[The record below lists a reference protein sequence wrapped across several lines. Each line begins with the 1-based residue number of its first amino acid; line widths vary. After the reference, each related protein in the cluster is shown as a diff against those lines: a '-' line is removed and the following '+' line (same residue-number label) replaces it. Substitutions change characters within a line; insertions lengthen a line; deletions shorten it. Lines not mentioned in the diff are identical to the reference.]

1 MAGGRKYRPRRV
13 SFQEHLQGRTL
24 APAADTRQNEKKCA
38 NLYAGLHLCPQS
50 LLMKV
55 DRLTRTF
62 SWLLIT
68 LGPAFAIALNF
79 VLFGGTY
86 HSNLRVFLL
95 ATVCTLLISLLL
107 SRIHIGLSNWLRKKM
122 KVRLNAGQRLM
133 AQILF
138 ILITATFVTII
149 FFGYHWVGFP
159 GYTLKMENYKWAL
172 LVGFTADLIGSA
184 FNEAIYSQKEWRRTQ
199 LEKEQLEK
207 LHLQS
212 QLDVLKNQIN
222 PHFLFNSLNS
232 LSSLIADDP
241 EKAELFVD
249 KLSTV
254 YRYILLH
261 NDRDWVGLHT
271 ELAFV
276 KAYFHLLQTRY
287 GEGVQLNLAVSDSHA
302 ELLLPPLTLQLLVEN
317 AIKHNVVHKNKPLLI
332 EIASS
337 GEMELMISNNLQPK
351 NKQFVLSHGV
361 GLKNIAERYNMA
373 NAGTIMVQEENG
385 LFIVKLPLVA
395 PAKALQKV

>member
-1 MAGGRKYRPRRV
+1 
-13 SFQEHLQGRTL
+13 
-24 APAADTRQNEKKCA
+24 
-38 NLYAGLHLCPQS
+38 
-50 LLMKV
+50 MKV

-79 VLFGGTY
+79 VLFGRDY
-86 HSNLRVFLL
+86 HTNLRIFLF

-107 SRIHIGLSNWLRKKM
+107 SRIHIGLSSWLRKKM
-122 KVRLNAGQRLM
+122 GARPGAGLRLLTH
-133 AQILF
+133 ILF
-138 ILITATFVTII
+138 MLITAAFVTII
-149 FFGYHWVGFP
+149 FFGYHWIGFP

-184 FNEAIYSQKEWRRTQ
+184 FNEAIYSQQEWRRTQ

-207 LHLQS
+207 LNLQS

-249 KLSTV
+249 KLSKV

-261 NDRDWVGLHT
+261 NDRDWVGLET
-271 ELAFV
+271 ELEFIN
-276 KAYFHLLQTRY
+276 AYFHLLQTRY
-287 GEGVQLNLAVSDSHA
+287 GEAVQLNIAVADSHLDL
-302 ELLLPPLTLQLLVEN
+302 ELPPLTLQLLVEN
-317 AIKHNVVHKNKPLLI
+317 AIKHNIVQKSKPLLI
-332 EIASS
+332 EITSS
-337 GEMELMISNNLQPK
+337 GESDLVISNNLQLK
-351 NKQFVLSHGV
+351 SKQLVLSHGV
-361 GLKNIAERYNMA
+361 GLKNIAERYSIA
-373 NAGTIMVQEENG
+373 NAGTPVIREENG
-385 LFIVKLPLVA
+385 FFTVRLPLVA
-395 PAKALQKV
+395 E

>member
-1 MAGGRKYRPRRV
+1 M
-13 SFQEHLQGRTL
+13 FT
-24 APAADTRQNEKKCA
+24 
-38 NLYAGLHLCPQS
+38 GLHLCPQS

-55 DRLTRTF
+55 DRLTQTF

-68 LGPAFAIALNF
+68 LGPAFTIVLNF
-79 VLFGGTY
+79 VLFGRNY
-86 HSNLRVFLL
+86 HSNLRIFLL
-95 ATVCTLLISLLL
+95 ATVCTLLITLLL
-107 SRIHIGLSNWLRKKM
+107 SRIHIGLSIWLRKKIAA
-122 KVRLNAGQRLM
+122 RPSAGQRTI

-138 ILITATFVTII
+138 LLITAAFVTVI

-172 LVGFTADLIGSA
+172 LVGFTGDLIGSA
-184 FNEAIYSQKEWRRTQ
+184 FNEAIYSQQEWRRTQ

-212 QLDVLKNQIN
+212 QLDVLKNEIN

-241 EKAELFVD
+241 AKAELFVD

-261 NDRDWVGLHT
+261 NDRDWVDLHT
-271 ELAFV
+271 ELAFI

-287 GEGVQLNLAVSDSHA
+287 GEGVQLNLAVSDSQA

-351 NKQFVLSHGV
+351 NKQLVLSHGV
-361 GLKNIAERYNMA
+361 GLKNIAERYNIA

-385 LFIVKLPLVA
+385 LFTVKLPLVA
-395 PAKALQKV
+395 PAEALQKV

>member
-1 MAGGRKYRPRRV
+1 M
-13 SFQEHLQGRTL
+13 FT
-24 APAADTRQNEKKCA
+24 
-38 NLYAGLHLCPQS
+38 GLHLCPQS

-55 DRLTRTF
+55 DRLTQTF

-79 VLFGGTY
+79 VLFGRDY
-86 HSNLRVFLL
+86 HSSLRIFLS

-107 SRIHIGLSNWLRKKM
+107 SRIHIGLSSWLRK
-122 KVRLNAGQRLM
+122 RLGAKLNPGQRLM
-133 AQILF
+133 IQTLF
-138 ILITATFVTII
+138 MLITAAFVTVI
-149 FFGYHWVGFP
+149 FFGYHWFGFP

-172 LVGFTADLIGSA
+172 LVGFTADLIGSG
-184 FNEAIYSQKEWRRTQ
+184 FNEAIYSQQEWRRTL

-232 LSSLIADDP
+232 LSSIIADDP
-241 EKAELFVD
+241 GKAELFVD
-249 KLSTV
+249 KLSMV

-261 NDRDWVGLHT
+261 NDRDWVDLHT
-271 ELAFV
+271 ELTFI

-287 GEGVQLNLAVSDSHA
+287 GEGVQLNLAVSDSQA

-337 GEMELMISNNLQPK
+337 GEMELMISNNLQRK
-351 NKQFVLSHGV
+351 NKQLVLSHGV
-361 GLKNIAERYNMA
+361 GLKNIAERYNIA
-373 NAGTIMVQEENG
+373 NAGAIMVQEQNG
-385 LFIVKLPLVA
+385 LFAVKLPLVA